1 MPGTSYPSEQNWL
14 SEKNLLVDPD
24 LLGLKREEL
33 KELSIDGLK
42 SRLIDIQQELEE
54 LKFQKA
60 LQQLENPLQ
69 LRYLRK
75 EIAQIKTVLNEFE
88 LGIRQA
94 EA

>member
-1 MPGTSYPSEQNWL
+1 M
-14 SEKNLLVDPD
+14 
-24 LLGLKREEL
+24 
-33 KELSIDGLK
+33 KELSIDELK
-42 SRLIDIQQELEE
+42 YRLIDVQKELEE